1 MSLLLLLKGTIA
13 NCISEFDL
21 KLGFFKWLEDNALW
35 DCVNIAT
42 TVTQIKKKS
51 KLDKIG
57 VVSTAALLYEVLG

>member
-21 KLGFFKWLEDNALW
+21 KLGFKKKKWLEDNALW

-42 TVTQIKKKS
+42 IVTQIKKN
-51 KLDKIG
+51 
-57 VVSTAALLYEVLG
+57 VY